1 RGYEQDTL
9 GPKGVNGSPTGG
21 NAFVL
26 TNLELRTDV
35 AKGFGLVTFLD
46 GGNVWKKTGDI
57 KLSEM
62 KYTAGAGIRYN
73 TPVGPLRIDYGHKLD
88 REKGESR
95 GEVHFSIGHAF

>member
-1 RGYEQDTL
+1 M
-9 GPKGVNGSPTGG
+9 
-21 NAFVL
+21 FIL

-46 GGNVWKKTGDI
+46 GGNVWKKNSDV
-57 KLSEM
+57 KLSDM

-88 REKGESR
+88 REKNESK